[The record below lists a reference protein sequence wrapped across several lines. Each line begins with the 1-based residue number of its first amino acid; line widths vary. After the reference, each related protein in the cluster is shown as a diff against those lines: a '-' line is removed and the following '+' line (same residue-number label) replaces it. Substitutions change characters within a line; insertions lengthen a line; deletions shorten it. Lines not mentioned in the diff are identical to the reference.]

1 MSSGEHTAARGRTTT
16 GELEFTRGASELRI
30 HAEQD
35 PGRLFTAKFHGHQ
48 PTVSVARATV
58 SVRYPHSALPTS
70 GEVAL
75 NPAVIWVI
83 QAHGGAHD
91 IDAGL
96 TNVPIA
102 SLGISGGAS
111 RVTLRLSEPNG
122 WVPIRIGG
130 GASNVTIL
138 RPPHVGA
145 RLRVKR
151 GAAHL
156 TFDEQ
161 RLGAVGGLIRFE
173 SSPDGMTTGYDIHVA
188 SGANRL
194 TVATG

>member
-1 MSSGEHTAARGRTTT
+1 MSVIRE
-16 GELEFTRGASELRI
+16 
-30 HAEQD
+30 
-35 PGRLFTAKFHGHQ
+35 
-48 PTVSVARATV
+48 TVT
-58 SVRYPHSALPTS
+58 VRYPHSALHTP

-75 NPAVIWVI
+75 NPAVTWAI
-83 QAHGGAHD
+83 QVHGVAHD
-91 IDAGL
+91 IDVGL
-96 TNVPIA
+96 TDVPIA
-102 SLGISGGAS
+102 SFSIHGGAS

-151 GAAHL
+151 GAAQL

-161 RLGAVGGLIRFE
+161 HLGAIGGLIRLE
-173 SSPDGMTTGYDIHVA
+173 SSPHGATTGYDIHVG

-194 TVATG
+194 TVATA